1 MSEIDKLLEELRS
14 MKNTSSSTIQN
25 TRDIWEKIGNKDWA
39 GAGFADEAEAMAWL
53 EKNEY
58 SNLA

>member
-1 MSEIDKLLEELRS
+1 MSEIDELLSQLRQL
-14 MKNTSSSTIQN
+14 KNESNDIPN
-25 TRDIWEKIGNKDWA
+25 TRDIWEKIGKKDWA
-39 GAGFADEAEAMAWL
+39 GAGFASESEAMAWL

>member
-1 MSEIDKLLEELRS
+1 MSEIDELLSQLRQL
-14 MKNTSSSTIQN
+14 KNESNDIPN

-39 GAGFADEAEAMAWL
+39 GAGFASEEEAMQWL

-58 SNLA
+58 ASMN

>member
-1 MSEIDKLLEELRS
+1 MSEIDELLSQLRQLKS
-14 MKNTSSSTIQN
+14 ESSEIQN
-25 TRDIWEKIGNKDWA
+25 TRDIWEKIGKKDWT
-39 GAGFADEAEAMAWL
+39 GAGFADETEAMAWL

>member
-1 MSEIDKLLEELRS
+1 MNEIDELLFQLKQLKSDSVNE
-14 MKNTSSSTIQN
+14 IQN

-39 GAGFADEAEAMAWL
+39 GAGFADEESAMRWL
-53 EKNEY
+53 EANEY

>member
-1 MSEIDKLLEELRS
+1 MSEIDVLLAELRQLKS
-14 MKNTSSSTIQN
+14 NSNEIQN

-39 GAGFADEAEAMAWL
+39 GAGFADETEAMAWL

>member
-1 MSEIDKLLEELRS
+1 MNEIDELLFQLKQLKSDSVNE
-14 MKNTSSSTIQN
+14 IQN

-39 GAGFADEAEAMAWL
+39 GAGFADEAEAMTWL